1 MSRKSKENLLVLKL
15 EHPLYEESLV
25 KYIDFPSDY
34 ILRKRLALNED
45 EVATIRQAYGYF
57 QDTVREVLQARVDRL
72 RGRRALC
79 WPDGVPSE
87 TADLFADYF
96 AEIMVDEYQDSN
108 LVQEAILDS
117 NTEEEF
123 RQEHKRAMEVLEEFK
138 ALERSLDLQM
148 EKIDAKTVK
157 FFKKKNGDAHKRRRR
172 RSSLEAEWGMFD
184 FSIEEFFDDP
194 FCQEEDIF

>member
-1 MSRKSKENLLVLKL
+1 MC
-15 EHPLYEESLV
+15 
-25 KYIDFPSDY
+25 I
-34 ILRKRLALNED
+34 
-45 EVATIRQAYGYF
+45 
-57 QDTVREVLQARVDRL
+57 
-72 RGRRALC
+72 
-79 WPDGVPSE
+79 
-87 TADLFADYF
+87 
-96 AEIMVDEYQDSN
+96 
-108 LVQEAILDS
+108 
-117 NTEEEF
+117 TEEEF

-157 FFKKKNGDAHKRRRR
+157 FFKKKNGDAHKLRRR

>member
-1 MSRKSKENLLVLKL
+1 MC
-15 EHPLYEESLV
+15 
-25 KYIDFPSDY
+25 I
-34 ILRKRLALNED
+34 
-45 EVATIRQAYGYF
+45 
-57 QDTVREVLQARVDRL
+57 
-72 RGRRALC
+72 
-79 WPDGVPSE
+79 
-87 TADLFADYF
+87 
-96 AEIMVDEYQDSN
+96 
-108 LVQEAILDS
+108 
-117 NTEEEF
+117 TEEEF

-157 FFKKKNGDAHKRRRR
+157 FFKKKNEDAHKRRRR

>member
-1 MSRKSKENLLVLKL
+1 MC
-15 EHPLYEESLV
+15 
-25 KYIDFPSDY
+25 I
-34 ILRKRLALNED
+34 
-45 EVATIRQAYGYF
+45 
-57 QDTVREVLQARVDRL
+57 
-72 RGRRALC
+72 
-79 WPDGVPSE
+79 
-87 TADLFADYF
+87 
-96 AEIMVDEYQDSN
+96 
-108 LVQEAILDS
+108 
-117 NTEEEF
+117 TEEEF

-157 FFKKKNGDAHKRRRR
+157 FFKKKNVDAHKRRRR

>member
-72 RGRRALC
+72 RCRRGLC
-79 WPDGVPSE
+79 WTGC
-87 TADLFADYF
+87 
-96 AEIMVDEYQDSN
+96 
-108 LVQEAILDS
+108 
-117 NTEEEF
+117 
-123 RQEHKRAMEVLEEFK
+123 
-138 ALERSLDLQM
+138 
-148 EKIDAKTVK
+148 VK
-157 FFKKKNGDAHKRRRR
+157 F
-172 RSSLEAEWGMFD
+172 
-184 FSIEEFFDDP
+184 
-194 FCQEEDIF
+194 